1 VAGETEDNE
10 AKPEAEIMFE
20 DAEAFDNLTLTA
32 VTGLAVGH
40 WTDTE
45 ARTGCTVVLAPP
57 EGCLAS
63 GMVLG
68 PAPGSRESVLLEPDR
83 TVDRIDAVVLA
94 GGSAFG
100 LAAAN
105 GVMRWLDEQGR
116 GYDTGFARVP
126 IVPAA
131 VLFDLGVGN
140 ARVRPDADAGRA
152 AAADAST
159 APVRQG
165 RVGAGTGATVGKLR
179 GMASSSPS
187 GLGSHAV
194 RLAGATVAALAISNA
209 VGNLV
214 DPDTGELV
222 AGVPG
227 TLGLAAADRLRAM
240 PGANTTLV
248 VAATDA
254 KITKAEARALS
265 LSAQMGIARVTRPTH
280 TPFDG
285 DSAFVLSTRRGPE
298 VPLAALSVAVQ
309 EVVATALLNGV
320 RAA

>member
-1 VAGETEDNE
+1 MATDPEDSET
-10 AKPEAEIMFE
+10 KPEDEILFE
-20 DAEAFDNLTLTA
+20 DAPAFDNLTLTA
-32 VTGLAVGH
+32 VAGLMVGH
-40 WTDTE
+40 WTDAE
-45 ARTGCTVVLAPP
+45 AQTGCTVVLAPP
-57 EGCLAS
+57 DGCLAS

-100 LAAAN
+100 LAAAD

-131 VLFDLGVGN
+131 VLFDLGVGDGK
-140 ARVRPDADAGRA
+140 VRPDAEAGREA
-152 AAADAST
+152 AAHASA
-159 APVRQG
+159 APVEQG
-165 RVGAGTGATVGKLR
+165 RVGAGAGATVGKLR
-179 GMASSSPS
+179 GMSSSRPS

-214 DPDTGELV
+214 DPDTGAMV
-222 AGVPG
+222 AGVEG
-227 TLGLAAADRLRAM
+227 TLGLAAADRFHAM

-254 KITKAEARALS
+254 KITKAEARALA
-265 LSAQMGIARVTRPTH
+265 LSAQMGIARVTRPSH

-285 DSAFVLSTRRGPE
+285 DSTFVLSTLRGPE